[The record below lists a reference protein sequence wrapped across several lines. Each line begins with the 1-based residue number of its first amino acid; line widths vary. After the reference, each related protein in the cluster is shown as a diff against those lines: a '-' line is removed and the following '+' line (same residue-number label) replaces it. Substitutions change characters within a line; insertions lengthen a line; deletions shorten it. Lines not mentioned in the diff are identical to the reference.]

1 MSDLTSEIIN
11 LDETYSQLKITPVLL
26 AAQRNSI
33 SILERLLAS
42 GINYVP
48 VPHRVGCCCVACAS
62 ARKSDCLRLSRFRLD
77 VNRAKASEALLL
89 LTETDPLTKA
99 FQLAYE
105 YRELSLVEVE
115 FREEYLE
122 LAESL
127 EVFSCTFIS
136 FVWSSSEIESIMRF
150 DDPDPVKRLDVLT
163 KAVKYRQSKFTAQPH
178 CQQLLNRIW
187 YGEFA
192 YYRCIPGIFRFAL
205 GAAYGVLWPIWCSLS
220 ILLPNTKLGKMILTP
235 MVQFVCATASYV
247 TFLIMLS
254 ASSVIHPEDDHPG
267 PHFTILDL
275 FIFIWLLG
283 MLFKDSKFAYNY
295 GVAKYMRQEAN
306 ILSAFLQ
313 LSFFVAYALKFCA
326 WVKYGDDMTERQN
339 WPADHPTLLA
349 EAFFAVGTVIS
360 FLRFFTFYTVN
371 RTLGPLQISFSFSI
385 GMYILSVLKRTI

>member
-1 MSDLTSEIIN
+1 MN
-11 LDETYSQLKITPVLL
+11 
-26 AAQRNSI
+26 
-33 SILERLLAS
+33 
-42 GINYVP
+42 
-48 VPHRVGCCCVACAS
+48 
-62 ARKSDCLRLSRFRLD
+62 CLR
-77 VNRAKASEALLL
+77 VA
-89 LTETDPLTKA
+89 
-99 FQLAYE
+99 
-105 YRELSLVEVE
+105 
-115 FREEYLE
+115 
-122 LAESL
+122 
-127 EVFSCTFIS
+127 
-136 FVWSSSEIESIMRF
+136 
-150 DDPDPVKRLDVLT
+150 
-163 KAVKYRQSKFTAQPH
+163 
-178 CQQLLNRIW
+178 
-187 YGEFA
+187 
-192 YYRCIPGIFRFAL
+192 
-205 GAAYGVLWPIWCSLS
+205 IWCSLS
-220 ILLPNTKLGKMILTP
+220 ILLPDTKLGKMILTP